1 MNVYFD
7 YDDSHIR
14 QMWVDA
20 FDSIRIDLQ
29 EYLREQMR
37 ECSHTES
44 VVLAQTL
51 LQPTYQV
58 FYKQHD
64 TVFRTVVEKEDL
76 DVAEYSFELDDEG
89 YRKLINQ
96 CIEESV
102 AETKNAWNV
111 RTLPVLFD
119 RDIVCRK
126 IEAIL
131 FEHLDEFVIELV
143 GYMEVFVNELI
154 EQRRNK

>member
-7 YDDSHIR
+7 YNDSHIR

-29 EYLREQMR
+29 EYLREQM
-37 ECSHTES
+37 CSDDHVQS

-64 TVFRTVVEKEDL
+64 TVFRTIIEKDDL
-76 DVAEYSFELDDEG
+76 DAADYTFEIDDEA
-89 YRKLINQ
+89 YRKLVSQ
-96 CIEESV
+96 SIEESV
-102 AETKNAWNV
+102 AETKKAWNV
-111 RTLPVLFD
+111 RTLPVVFD
-119 RDIVCRK
+119 RDTVCQK

-131 FEHLDEFVIELV
+131 FEHLDEFVMELI
-143 GYMEVFVNELI
+143 GYMEVFVNEQI

>member
-29 EYLREQMR
+29 EYLRNQML

-44 VVLAQTL
+44 VFLAQTL

-58 FYKQHD
+58 FYRQHD
-64 TVFRTVVEKEDL
+64 AVFRAVIEKGDL
-76 DVAEYSFELDDEG
+76 DAPEYTFELDDEA

-96 CIEESV
+96 SIEESV
-102 AETKNAWNV
+102 AETKKAWDI
-111 RTLPVLFD
+111 RTLPALFD
-119 RDIVCRK
+119 RDTVCRK

-131 FEHLDEFVIELV
+131 FEHLDDFVMELI
-143 GYMEVFVNELI
+143 GYMEVFVNEQI
-154 EQRRNK
+154 ELRRKK